1 MQLKD
6 VSEKTRRDLRDVSE
20 ETFLINLQGDVSEIY
35 KSALF
40 ELSLRRC
47 MRRLRDASEMHPCP
61 LGIQHGVRIKV

>member
-6 VSEKTRRDLRDVSE
+6 ASE
-20 ETFLINLQGDVSEIY
+20 ETSLINLQGDVSEIY

-40 ELSLRRC
+40 QMSLRRC

-61 LGIQHGVRIKV
+61 LYSQKRFIIKISRTTQFE